1 MITQDKNH
9 RAKSK
14 IIAEINMIPF
24 IDIMLVILIVFMINT
39 CAINYGI
46 ELQLPKIEH
55 KVSSIANKN
64 NIVII
69 SIKPDG
75 EFELYQNDA
84 NASIKSVKLQ
94 EILSIIK
101 SYKSNH
107 TNMQVV
113 IQGDATTNYENV
125 AKLIAG
131 IQYIG
136 INNVGL
142 LTDPYDEKSVAND

>member
-1 MITQDKNH
+1 MMIRDKNY
-9 RAKSK
+9 REKSK

-46 ELQLPKIEH
+46 ELKLPKTEH
-55 KVSSIANKN
+55 KVSTMANKN
-64 NIVII
+64 NIVVVSITPNGEFDLYHNDAPS
-69 SIKPDG
+69 SIK
-75 EFELYQNDA
+75 A
-84 NASIKSVKLQ
+84 AKLQ

-101 SYKSNH
+101 SYNSNH
-107 TNMQVV
+107 INMQVV
-113 IQGDATTNYENV
+113 IQGDATTKYENV

-136 INNVGL
+136 ISNIGL
-142 LTDPYDEKSVAND
+142 LTDPYDENKCL